1 MNNRFFSKNLRTL
14 NYCYIYFLI
23 GFSFLTGNNEPKWF
37 LNSTLKGYPSSE
49 FYIGVGSGLS
59 FKKALEEAQSII
71 AGQLEVSIKS
81 TIRSNIISI
90 EENGDNDF
98 KDSFSQNTESFINL
112 SINGIEVIE
121 SDKSKLTH
129 YVFAVLNKQKYSNG
143 LKVELDGLMNSMISY
158 QKSGKF
164 ALQENK
170 IFTSIQ
176 HYMDLQ
182 EILPVFTSKKSFYN
196 SISMKPYIDNPD
208 LSLDVVQPEIGKIIS
223 DIKIEVVSGNRQSA
237 TSGRPLPN
245 PIIVNC
251 YHKKTSSPLS
261 DMPLIA
267 KYKKGEIASRTFTDK
282 NGNCEFYLNAISS
295 GNKKEKIMISP
306 NFSNLGTVFK
316 KYLKNT
322 SLSVFYSISE
332 ISPISFDISIT
343 DKNGNVLNK
352 VENKL
357 LKSLQKLGHYSS
369 ENSKLLISGI
379 VYNLDQ
385 KEIEGKDGLQYLVKS
400 ELDLFLSIKEDN
412 SKLSSFTIIG
422 KGLSKKGF
430 DDAYRKS
437 HQKFKIGQRGL
448 SEVLSNAEEKLNKV
462 FYNNSKLKLEEG
474 EELFSNNKFK
484 EALKVLSLVTHDEKQ
499 SKNALELIEKIK
511 FKLEDLDNQKYYKIE
526 EENRIKREHELNL
539 ARIAAEKE
547 ISKVGN

>member
-1 MNNRFFSKNLRTL
+1 MNNKFLFKKLGSVT
-14 NYCYIYFLI
+14 YFYIYFLVC
-23 GFSFLTGNNEPKWF
+23 FSFLAGKNEPKWF
-37 LNSTLKGYPSSE
+37 LNNTLKGYPSSE

-81 TIRSNIISI
+81 TISSSVVSI
-90 EENGDNDF
+90 EENGNSDF
-98 KDSFSQNTESFINL
+98 KDSFSKNTESIINL

-121 SDKSKLTH
+121 SDKNKLTH

-158 QKSGKF
+158 QKSAKV
-164 ALQENK
+164 ALRENK
-170 IFTSIQ
+170 IFISIQ
-176 HYMDLQ
+176 HYIDLQ
-182 EILPVFTSKKSFYN
+182 NLLPVFTSKKSFYN
-196 SISMKPYIDNPD
+196 SISMTPYIDNPE
-208 LSLDVVQPEIGKIIS
+208 LSLDMVQPEIGNIIS
-223 DIKIEVVSGNRQSA
+223 GIKIEVVSGNRQSA

-245 PIIVNC
+245 PIIINC
-251 YHKKTSSPLS
+251 YHKNTSSPLIE
-261 DMPLIA
+261 MPLIA
-267 KYKKGEIASRTFTDK
+267 KYKNGEIVSKTFTDK

-295 GNKKEKIMISP
+295 GNKREKIIIAP
-306 NFSNLGTVFK
+306 NFSNLGAVFK

-332 ISPISFDISIT
+332 ISPISFDISIK
-343 DKNGNVLNK
+343 DKNGNILNK

-369 ENSKLLISGI
+369 ENSKLIISGI

-385 KEIEGKDGLQYLVKS
+385 KEIEGKGGLQYLVKS
-400 ELDLFLSIKEDN
+400 ELDLILSIKEDN

-422 KGLSKKGF
+422 KGLSKISF
-430 DDAYRKS
+430 DDANRKS
-437 HQKFKIGQRGL
+437 YQKFKIGQRGL
-448 SEVLSNAEEKLNKV
+448 SEVLANAEEKLNKV

-474 EELFSNNKFK
+474 EELYSNNKFK
-484 EALKVLSLVTHDEKQ
+484 EALKVLSLVTHDEQ
-499 SKNALELIEKIK
+499 QTKNALELIEKIQL
-511 FKLEDLDNQKYYKIE
+511 KLEDLDNQKYLKIE

>member
-1 MNNRFFSKNLRTL
+1 MNNKFFFKKLDSLK
-14 NYCYIYFLI
+14 YFHIYFLVF
-23 GFSFLTGNNEPKWF
+23 FSFLTGKNEPKWF
-37 LNSTLKGYPSSE
+37 LNNTLKGYPSSE

-81 TIRSNIISI
+81 TIRSSVVSI
-90 EENGDNDF
+90 EENGNNDF
-98 KDSFSQNTESFINL
+98 RDTFSQNTESFINL

-158 QKSGKF
+158 QKSAKVS
-164 ALQENK
+164 LQENK
-170 IFTSIQ
+170 IFNSIQ
-176 HYMDLQ
+176 YYMDLQ
-182 EILPVFTSKKSFYN
+182 EILTVFASKKSFYN
-196 SISMKPYIDNPD
+196 SISMIPYIDNPE
-208 LSLDVVQPEIGKIIS
+208 LSLDMVQPEIGKIIS
-223 DIKIEVVSGNRQSA
+223 GIKIEVVSGNRQSA

-245 PIIVNC
+245 PIIINC
-251 YHKKTSSPLS
+251 YYKKTSSPLIE
-261 DMPLIA
+261 MPLIA
-267 KYKKGEIASRTFTDK
+267 KYKNGEIASKTFTDK

-295 GNKKEKIMISP
+295 GNKREKIIIAP
-306 NFSNLGTVFK
+306 NFSNLGAVFK

-332 ISPISFDISIT
+332 ISPISFDILIK
-343 DKNGNVLNK
+343 DKNGNILNK

-369 ENSKLLISGI
+369 ENSKLIISGI

-385 KEIEGKDGLQYLVKS
+385 KEIEGKGGLQYLVKS
-400 ELDLFLSIKEDN
+400 ELDLILSIKEDN
-412 SKLSSFTIIG
+412 SKLSNFTIIG
-422 KGLSKKGF
+422 KGLSKISF
-430 DDAYRKS
+430 DDANRKS
-437 HQKFKIGQRGL
+437 YQKFKIGQRGL
-448 SEVLSNAEEKLNKV
+448 SEVLANAEEKLNKV

-474 EELFSNNKFK
+474 EELYSKNKFK
-484 EALKVLSLVTHDEKQ
+484 EALKVLSLVTHDEQ
-499 SKNALELIEKIK
+499 QLKNALKLIEKIQL
-511 FKLEDLDNQKYYKIE
+511 KLEDLDNQKYLKIE